1 MTFLSLSSREVPLP
15 AWVTTV
21 LDLLAAG
28 LIVAGVAMIF
38 VPAAFIVAGVLVGW
52 ISWQAAA

>member
-1 MTFLSLSSREVPLP
+1 MP

-52 ISWQAAA
+52 VSWQAAA

>member
-1 MTFLSLSSREVPLP
+1 MPG
-15 AWVTTV
+15 WVTTI
-21 LDLLAAG
+21 LDVVAAA

-52 ISWQAAA
+52 ASWQAAG